1 MNVKN
6 GWVVN
11 PFANRALFQVP
22 AFIGNYYP
30 ARVCTPIAL
39 VLHEPQEQADG
50 RESTPVWFQNP
61 DAHASTRWYSD
72 NDGDL
77 YQCVPFPAA
86 AIANGLDGR
95 PEPRFNDGG
104 PEFNGASLNNLTDN
118 IEVEGYTH
126 SISQTL
132 TEAQYQG
139 LCDWLVMGYLHWN
152 LPRNTGRVLSHFQ
165 ISKDRSDGEWLR
177 TKSGVV
183 QEAVNRVLQIEKDI
197 RDLKGYAYRDA
208 QRINGLETNVW
219 TQALRLN
226 DLEKHTAHPPK

>member
-1 MNVKN
+1 MEVKN

-11 PFANRALFQVP
+11 PFVDRAMFQAP
-22 AFIGNYYP
+22 AYIGNYYP

-39 VLHEPQEQADG
+39 VLHEPQEEADG

-61 DAHASTRWYSD
+61 SANASTRWYAD

-95 PEPRFNDGG
+95 PEPKFRDGG
-104 PEFNGASLNNLTDN
+104 PEFNGQSLNNLTDN

-126 SISQTL
+126 NIHQTF

-152 LPRNTGRVLSHFQ
+152 LPRNTGRVLSHYQ
-165 ISKDRSDGEWLR
+165 ISANRSDGEWLR

-197 RDLKGYAYRDA
+197 KELKALTWNNAVKNNDQDKLLWA
-208 QRINGLETNVW
+208 QQVQINEL
-219 TQALRLN
+219 
-226 DLEKHTAHPPK
+226 KK